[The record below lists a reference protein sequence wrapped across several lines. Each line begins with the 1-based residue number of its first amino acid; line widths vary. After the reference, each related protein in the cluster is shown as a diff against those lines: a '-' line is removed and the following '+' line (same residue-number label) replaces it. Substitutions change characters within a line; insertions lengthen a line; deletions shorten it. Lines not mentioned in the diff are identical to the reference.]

1 MVEPSIS
8 VTIALEPFATS
19 VSHPCPML
27 MSPTWTSCAL
37 PAMNRYSRGAIFHTM
52 SVPDLDV
59 TYLTHFHSLQGYY
72 VWPMSEAAGKPE
84 PSLLKPGIDSP
95 MKVPGQMTSQSQ
107 VSTDDLLVLHFILQ
121 CLDGIRSPPHLLY
134 QYMQGFIHAS
144 GVVYE
149 EISFNLE
156 TLEQVVNHR
165 HAMNERAQHLSSN
178 KTQCVVIFIMNHSD
192 EDRGDLFVSPGSCAT
207 VAEVSE

>member
-1 MVEPSIS
+1 
-8 VTIALEPFATS
+8 
-19 VSHPCPML
+19 
-27 MSPTWTSCAL
+27 
-37 PAMNRYSRGAIFHTM
+37 M
-52 SVPDLDV
+52 SVPEFHV

-72 VWPMSEAAGKPE
+72 VRPMSEAAGNPE

-95 MKVPGQMTSQSQ
+95 MKVQGQFQMTSQSQ

-121 CLDGIRSPPHLLY
+121 SLDGIGSPPHLLY
-134 QYMQGFIHAS
+134 QYMQGLIHAS

-156 TLEQVVNHR
+156 TLEQVVNHG
-165 HAMNERAQHLSSN
+165 HAMNEMAQRLSSN
-178 KTQCVVIFIMNHSD
+178 KTQRVVIFITNHSD

>member
-1 MVEPSIS
+1 
-8 VTIALEPFATS
+8 
-19 VSHPCPML
+19 
-27 MSPTWTSCAL
+27 
-37 PAMNRYSRGAIFHTM
+37 M

-72 VWPMSEAAGKPE
+72 VRLMSEAAGKPE

-95 MKVPGQMTSQSQ
+95 MKEPGQFQMTSQSQ
-107 VSTDDLLVLHFILQ
+107 VSTDDLLILHFILQ
-121 CLDGIRSPPHLLY
+121 CLDGIGSPLHLLY

-156 TLEQVVNHR
+156 TLEQVINHG
-165 HAMNERAQHLSSN
+165 HAMKEMAQHLSSN
-178 KTQCVVIFIMNHSD
+178 KTQCVVIFITNHSD
-192 EDRGDLFVSPGSCAT
+192 EDRGPLCLTRFMRHCGGGQ
-207 VAEVSE
+207 